1 MRIFN
6 PSNLVSQPRIFI
18 LCFFIGSFIW
28 FFNEL
33 NGTSDTTVKYPLVF
47 EYENKSDYVVLE
59 PLPSFIDISINGTGW
74 NLLRNIF
81 QINIKKATYIIN
93 KPSQTKFILSPILT
107 PMISESLENVKLNY
121 IVGDSIFLNIDDLI
135 NKKVNLIIDS
145 TLIDLENNYKIISPL
160 KLSNNQVLFYG
171 PRSLINNIPDT
182 LNLEVDD
189 KSINN
194 DFNKEISIIKNKN
207 EFINSD
213 PSSINL
219 QFEVSEFI
227 ENKIE
232 INLSH
237 IEGDFNIDTV
247 FTISYLIQSGM
258 KLNFED
264 SFEINLI
271 SNDDILLP
279 SFLHIP
285 EGIEIVSIF
294 PEKII
299 IK

>member
-6 PSNLVSQPRIFI
+6 PSKLVSQPRIFI

-33 NGTSDTTVKYPLVF
+33 NSTSDTTVKYPLVF

-81 QINIKKATYIIN
+81 QFNIKKATYTIN

-160 KLSNNQVLFYG
+160 KLSNNQVFFYG

-207 EFINSD
+207 EFINYD

-232 INLSH
+232 INHSH

-258 KLNFED
+258 KLNLED

>member
-33 NGTSDTTVKYPLVF
+33 NSTSDTTVKYPLVF

-59 PLPSFIDISINGTGW
+59 PLP
-74 NLLRNIF
+74 R
-81 QINIKKATYIIN
+81 
-93 KPSQTKFILSPILT
+93 
-107 PMISESLENVKLNY
+107 
-121 IVGDSIFLNIDDLI
+121 
-135 NKKVNLIIDS
+135 
-145 TLIDLENNYKIISPL
+145 
-160 KLSNNQVLFYG
+160 
-171 PRSLINNIPDT
+171 
-182 LNLEVDD
+182 
-189 KSINN
+189 
-194 DFNKEISIIKNKN
+194 
-207 EFINSD
+207 
-213 PSSINL
+213 

-232 INLSH
+232 INHSH

-258 KLNFED
+258 KLNLED